1 LKFFLGWAGPGPC
14 ILGLG
19 WTCPTQWTVEQLSTT
34 QNSGATGE
42 WRRRRRKGRGGG
54 LTCGA
59 AGGGGEEADDGSQW
73 LLRWRA
79 VFLQFFSSSSLCRGT
94 SLCFSPPSSS
104 ASVCTSLF
112 FFLSFVLSLSFWSLV
127 SLSSFLLFFLFS
139 FSMFCFV
146 SLLSSFKNNLLLNL
160 SVSKH
165 FSPSLQK
172 LLHVKNVFS
181 LHPLFVFIFFKIFL
195 SSQNTLS
202 SVRLSLYQKF
212 PLFSPVFPH
221 VILCFSFPSLSS
233 SSFLFFSTLSLFSK
247 PSVSHSLQRNFCPPV
262 RSPPPGLS
270 HPGAGGNGAT
280 LPLQGKV
287 AGRLQ
292 GMVLLSFIYLVG
304 RVCGSMGCVSFMQ
317 VGGDRERGRIAR
329 KEDLKNSFSFPCCT
343 SRGRRTMPFQN
354 DIVLWFFFWKKEMNL
369 GVPQK

>member
-1 LKFFLGWAGPGPC
+1 MVLLVAVEKKPTMVHGGYCVGGQCFCSFFLLLPRA
-14 ILGLG
+14 
-19 WTCPTQWTVEQLSTT
+19 
-34 QNSGATGE
+34 
-42 WRRRRRKGRGGG
+42 
-54 LTCGA
+54 
-59 AGGGGEEADDGSQW
+59 EAPASVFFPLPR
-73 LLRWRA
+73 LLLF
-79 VFLQFFSSSSLCRGT
+79 VLLCFSSS
-94 SLCFSPPSSS
+94 PS
-104 ASVCTSLF
+104 F
-112 FFLSFVLSLSFWSLV
+112 
-127 SLSSFLLFFLFS
+127 SLSSLLFFFLFS

-172 LLHVKNVFS
+172 LPHVKNVFS
-181 LHPLFVFIFFKIFL
+181 LHPLFVSIFFKIFL

-212 PLFSPVFPH
+212 PLFSPIFPH

-247 PSVSHSLQRNFCPPV
+247 PSVSHSLQRNFHPPV

-270 HPGAGGNGAT
+270 YPGAGGNGAT

-329 KEDLKNSFSFPCCT
+329 KEDLKNGFSFPCCT

-354 DIVLWFFFWKKEMNL
+354 DIVL
-369 GVPQK
+369 